1 MTSPSFAMTHIAN
14 VDDLQENT
22 EVCDQINEALE
33 KSLVNAEQYQ
43 KISDNL
49 KEKTN
54 TTKSDTITELIFLTL
69 GQSNRN
75 NISLSITKEYYCDT
89 TYENIFGEPEE
100 K

>member
-33 KSLVNAEQYQ
+33 KSLVTAEQYQ

-54 TTKSDTITELIFLTL
+54 AKSDTITELIFLAL
-69 GQSNRN
+69 GQSNRD